1 MTETSTAKGKQSHL
15 QSAADKL
22 ALLGD
27 KIKTE
32 GEFMPLCSMY
42 WCCIGPLKLCKN
54 NVHTL
59 LTCWA
64 SAKRI
69 TKSWIR
75 MCGLTMRDCLVY
87 VTVRKMKIC

>member
-1 MTETSTAKGKQSHL
+1 MSETSTAKEKQNHL
-15 QSAADKL
+15 ESAADKL

-27 KIKTE
+27 KSKTE
-32 GEFMPLCSMY
+32 GEFVSLCAMY
-42 WCCIGPLKLCKN
+42 WCCTGQLKLCKI

-75 MCGLTMRDCLVY
+75 MCGLTIRDCLVCL
-87 VTVRKMKIC
+87 TVRKMNIC